1 MHAVNPT
8 RMFRTHIPLI
18 GISSRVLRFNSAVF
32 VPFVS
37 RRFSAPVTPTT
48 PQPPSTAAPSA
59 VPPPTQPIKSD
70 PRPMQQIKAAPKQ
83 QTQSLVHTFNQEY
96 LPALSTFMNKVTGY
110 DSVVERKMRVEAK
123 GNQLKDASRSLEDAK
138 IKYEE
143 SIDERRRCQ
152 KEINSLL
159 QRKDSWIDQDIL
171 QFTTLYRKDHTLE
184 AKETDT
190 KVAYK
195 AASAQYDTINTDYLS
210 LIRERYI
217 DEQLYSDKI
226 RAASVYWTILHLSIF
241 LIFSLV
247 GWGLKVRDREV
258 LLAGVEEIFAK
269 SLATQ
274 SLENANTDFAKLV
287 AKDGT
292 VIADSSASADSVV
305 GDVTSTPH
313 ESNSREGTFLFRGA
327 TTWVADRLRI
337 PREDASFVVGLCLG
351 AAVSFT
357 VCVAGLQY

>member
-1 MHAVNPT
+1 MHAANPT
-8 RMFRTHIPLI
+8 RMFRTHIPLL
-18 GISSRVLRFNSAVF
+18 GLSSRVLRFNSAVF
-32 VPFVS
+32 VPFIS

-48 PQPPSTAAPSA
+48 PQPPSSAAPSA
-59 VPPPTQPIKSD
+59 VPRSTQPII
-70 PRPMQQIKAAPKQ
+70 PRSTQPIKAAPKQ
-83 QTQSLVHTFNQEY
+83 HTQSLVHTFNQEY

-138 IKYEE
+138 VKYED

-195 AASAQYDTINTDYLS
+195 AASVQYDTINTDYLS

-247 GWGLKVRDREV
+247 GWGLKVRDREA

-292 VIADSSASADSVV
+292 MVADGSTRAESVV
-305 GDVTSTPH
+305 TDGTSTPH
-313 ESNSREGTFLFRGA
+313 ETNSNEGTFLFRGA